1 MVAGTSICRG
11 AQSALATEDQ
21 KPLGLNL
28 SLTRRQWRL
37 LTAAS
42 GSGLMLGAAFGAAWL
57 GGTLTRDAQVRAQ
70 AESLM
75 SLKDHSY
82 GADRLRQMNGQR
94 HMAAMQDDLDR
105 RAIALVMRHES
116 YTSPVEVMR
125 IRQDRQ
131 RASLFAS
138 LAGPARARK
147 AASGDAPVVKAGLDL
162 GLMHQTPFSSSPA
175 PAQPFALKNR
185 SASDIDCLTQAVY
198 YEARGETDAGQRA
211 VAQVILNR
219 VRHPAYPKTI
229 CNVVY
234 QGAMN
239 RGSSCQ
245 FSFTCNGVMANRVE
259 GWAWKRARNVAQD
272 ALDGY
277 VMKAVG
283 SSTHF
288 HVLNISPDW
297 SGRMLR
303 TATIGNHAFYQFP
316 GRNAQILAAADRV
329 RPSDAPPLPA
339 DAAATEASASDTR
352 LNDALGRTGK
362 DTPAKAVALQSTVK
376 GEDAEALNHV
386 LKTAPAPVRN

>member
-1 MVAGTSICRG
+1 
-11 AQSALATEDQ
+11 
-21 KPLGLNL
+21 LGLNL
-28 SLTRRQWRL
+28 NLTRRQWRL
-37 LTAAS
+37 LTAAG

-57 GGTLTRDAQVRAQ
+57 GGTMTRDAQVRAQ

-82 GADRLRQMNGQR
+82 GADRLRQADGKR
-94 HMAAMQDDLDR
+94 PLTAMQDDLDR
-105 RAIALVMRHES
+105 RAIALVMRHDS

-131 RASLFAS
+131 RASLFAALTS
-138 LAGPARARK
+138 PARARK
-147 AASGDAPVVKAGLDL
+147 AAAGDAPVVKAGLDL
-162 GLMHQTPFSSSPA
+162 GLMRRTPLEAPLTQTT

-219 VRHPAYPKTI
+219 VRHPGYPKTI

-239 RGSSCQ
+239 ASGRGTGCQ

-259 GWAWKRARNVAQD
+259 GWAWKRARSVAQD

-283 SSTHF
+283 ASTHF

-297 SGRMLR
+297 AGRMR
-303 TATIGNHAFYQFP
+303 QTATIGNHAFYQFA
-316 GRNAQILAAADRV
+316 GRNAQILAAADQV
-329 RPSDAPPLPA
+329 RPSEAPALKS
-339 DAAATEASASDTR
+339 EASASETPVPAANNR
-352 LNDALGRTGK
+352 LNDALSHVGK
-362 DTPAKAVALQSTVK
+362 DNGPAKAVALQSPIK
-376 GEDAEALNHV
+376 GEDAEALAQA
-386 LKTAPAPVRN
+386 LKTAAVSVKN